1 MDMTAFALD
10 PVLLG
15 VLAITQAWA
24 SDIWDCSRD
33 FCKANHR
40 PERIY
45 SDVRA
50 KDMPPPPPASLRG
63 RPPPAS
69 PGPGGGK
76 QLDKADHRA
85 PLLDEVLKTIGINIA
100 QPR

>member
-15 VLAITQAWA
+15 DLAITQAWA

-50 KDMPPPPPASLRG
+50 KDMPPPPLHLYVAG
-63 RPPPAS
+63 PPCQPWAR
-69 PGPGGGK
+69 GGK
-76 QLDKADHRA
+76 QLGKADHKA
-85 PLLDEVLKTIGINIA
+85 PLLDEVLKTVGLNTA